1 MTSRALPAIE
11 PEEILHDLLGL
22 DPGLRREAYYGER
35 SIFYNP
41 GGVAPLGTIF
51 ASIKDRDGPKDKA
64 SNLSRE
70 GVYRFAF
77 CVTRPQFAER
87 FGETPRRPPKGG
99 VVNLVGHDLTRL
111 GELTP
116 HPVYAW
122 MRWVQILSPTRA
134 QYESLK
140 PLLDE
145 SLAMVKAKWAQTRR
159 GSSST

>member
-1 MTSRALPAIE
+1 M
-11 PEEILHDLLGL
+11 
-22 DPGLRREAYYGER
+22 
-35 SIFYNP
+35 
-41 GGVAPLGTIF
+41 
-51 ASIKDRDGPKDKA
+51 
-64 SNLSRE
+64 
-70 GVYRFAF
+70 
-77 CVTRPQFAER
+77 
-87 FGETPRRPPKGG
+87 
-99 VVNLVGHDLTRL
+99 VNLVGHDLTRL